1 MSVPGRSRFFFREP
15 TDEDGPAILVLAN
28 RSVEG
33 VPGAGPQNDWLR
45 NRQQYDCSRGVRRHF
60 VAVGSLG
67 ILGYGTVESAAPS
80 QPNGYRI
87 FIATTPEDRDE
98 VGARL
103 YDRVTEELAAL
114 DAREAWFIEYAAD
127 EKFLSF
133 IRARGFR
140 KVRSFRLESGTEL
153 VVLTKRLHTDTT
165 A

>member
-1 MSVPGRSRFFFREP
+1 MSVRGRSRSFFREP
-15 TDEDGPAILVLAN
+15 TDEDWPAILVLAN

-45 NRQQYDCSRGVRRHF
+45 NRRQYDCSRGVRRLF
-60 VAVGSLG
+60 VAVGSPG
-67 ILGYGTVESAAPS
+67 ILGYGALESAAPS

-87 FIATTPEDRDE
+87 FIATAPEDR
-98 VGARL
+98 
-103 YDRVTEELAAL
+103 DRVTEELAAL

-133 IRARGFR
+133 IRAGGFR

-165 A
+165 AT